1 MTLTK
6 PPDDKHSDTDGDSA
20 PATVTTTIA
29 PLELF
34 FAFSQLALSG
44 FGGVLPWAHR
54 TLVEKK
60 GWLTQREFV
69 DTLAMGQLLPGPN
82 IGNMAVMI
90 GYRFAGYTG
99 AAAAFAGLV
108 GGPFLLMI
116 AAGLLYQTYGT
127 LPLVQQALSG
137 MSAVAAGLVLATGL
151 KMTAS
156 LRRHWR
162 PWLFAALSLAGVGAL
177 RWPLLAVVG
186 GLAPFAIAAAWGG
199 ED

>member
-1 MTLTK
+1 MPLPE
-6 PPDDKHSDTDGDSA
+6 PPIDIA
-20 PATVTTTIA
+20 PAPDAPKIG

-34 FAFSQLALSG
+34 LAFSQLAMSG

-54 TLVEKK
+54 TLVERK

-69 DTLAMGQLLPGPN
+69 DTLALGQLLPGPN

-99 AAAAFAGLV
+99 AAAAFSGLV
-108 GGPFLLMI
+108 AGPFLLMI
-116 AAGLLYQTYGT
+116 AAGLAYQTYGA

-151 KMTAS
+151 KMTGS
-156 LRRHWR
+156 MKRHWR
-162 PWLFAALSLAGVGAL
+162 PWLFLALALAGVGAL

-186 GLAPFAIAAAWGG
+186 ALAPFAIAAAWH
-199 ED
+199 EQD